1 MGNIDAPLKEIEL
14 KATTGEGINARNEVN
29 VQAIRRQTINYRQK
43 DGISNFPSSE
53 NTRTA

>member
-29 VQAIRRQTINYRQK
+29 VQAMRRQTINYRQK
-43 DGISNFPSSE
+43 DGISNLPSSE